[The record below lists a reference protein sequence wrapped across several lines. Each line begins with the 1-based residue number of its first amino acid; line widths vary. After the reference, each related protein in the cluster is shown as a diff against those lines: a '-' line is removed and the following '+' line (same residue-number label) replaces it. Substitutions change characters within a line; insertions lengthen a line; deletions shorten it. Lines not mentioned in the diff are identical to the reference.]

1 MLQFKQNKINATP
14 RRDYGIFAHKK
25 QTRMASP
32 LAQTYSRIAVWIR
45 IRLGLERT
53 VSQQNTLAIA
63 MIFLQCAAAACIV
76 IIISGILLSMWYE
89 PSSRPITDSNGSMQA
104 MAFAENLIVGTH
116 GDTLALPGEAFTIA
130 LSHDRKP
137 LFVDSAMALHSIIV
151 RNHQGIPVR
160 LHAAAASVEIELTN
174 RHPMGA
180 WLRAI
185 HLWAVHL
192 FMIALIAGVL
202 AMIIKSS
209 WRAPNECIWFCII
222 GLMGV
227 AALSAWTGSILPW
240 TVFSAVS
247 AQIVGG
253 FIRDY
258 MPVMGG
264 TLSYVLLQGNDISEH
279 TLPRVYTLHSI
290 ILPLIMIMLWWSLH
304 IVYKRLHHALL
315 FGSQTWS
322 RIIAVVTLLLMV
334 LAYSISPIREGN
346 SFIPA
351 DNSLPITAL
360 TDTKPSWYFLP
371 FFSLLRAVPADAAM
385 LIILTLSGCL
395 IAMPAFD
402 KRLPSWLLYAI
413 TIATI
418 LIFVW
423 LGFNGVMQ

>member
-1 MLQFKQNKINATP
+1 MVFL
-14 RRDYGIFAHKK
+14 HKFSDNNH
-25 QTRMASP
+25 TIMASP
-32 LAQTYSRIAVWIR
+32 LAQTYSRITAWIR
-45 IRLGLERT
+45 IRSGLEGN
-53 VSQQNTLAIA
+53 VLQKNTLKIA

-76 IIISGILLSMWYE
+76 VIISGIVLSMWYE
-89 PSSRPITDSNGSMQA
+89 PSSRPIIDTNGNMQA
-104 MAFAENLIVGTH
+104 LAFAHTLIIGAH
-116 GDTLALPGEAFTIA
+116 GDTLALSGEAFTVP
-130 LSHDRKP
+130 LSKDRKP
-137 LFVDSAMALHSIIV
+137 MFFDSVMAAHSVIV

-160 LHAAAASVEIELTN
+160 LHAAAASLEIEFTN
-174 RHPMGA
+174 RHPVGA

-192 FMIALIAGVL
+192 FMLSLIAGVL
-202 AMIIKSS
+202 VMIIKSS
-209 WRAPNECIWFCII
+209 WRAPNEVLWICII
-222 GLMGV
+222 ALMGV
-227 AALSAWTGSILPW
+227 AALSAWTGSLLPW

-258 MPVMGG
+258 LPIIGKECSQ
-264 TLSYVLLQGNDISEH
+264 LFLQGNDISEH
-279 TLPRVYTLHSI
+279 TLPRVYAFHSI
-290 ILPLIMIMLWWSLH
+290 ILPVIMILLWWYVH
-304 IVYKRLHHALL
+304 ILYKRLHGTLL
-315 FGSQTWS
+315 FGSQIWS
-322 RIIAVVTLLLMV
+322 RMIAVVPLLLMV

-360 TDTKPSWYFLP
+360 PDTKPAWYFLP

-385 LIILTLSGCL
+385 LIILTLLGCL

-423 LGFNGVMQ
+423 LGFNGFMQ